1 MPLDARILKVATRPM
16 RPVEISRAIIDQFPE
31 ATTQRVA
38 SRLKALTARGL
49 VIRHRPSGG
58 PANGPGTSLY
68 QAAQQ
73 DGEDSSDG

>member
-1 MPLDARILKVATRPM
+1 MPLDARILEIAQEPM
-16 RPVEISRAIIDQFPE
+16 RPVEIARAVQEQFPE

-49 VIRHRPSGG
+49 VLRHRPSGG

-68 QAAQQ
+68 QAKK
-73 DGEDSSDG
+73 DGDDSSDG